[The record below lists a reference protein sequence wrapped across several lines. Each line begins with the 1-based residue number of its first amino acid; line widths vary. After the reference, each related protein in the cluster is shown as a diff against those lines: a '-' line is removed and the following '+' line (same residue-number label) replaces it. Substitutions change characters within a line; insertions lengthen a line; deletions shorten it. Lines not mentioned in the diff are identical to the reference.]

1 MRFSMSPRAQY
12 IFAYRWRAWCSSR
25 ASDVTIKRG
34 LASPLVHSALAI
46 TRRSL
51 LQLARVRRAK
61 SLKRRSGLPVLWLS
75 SAAVASSAPNPP
87 TNRRLRARPNRKS
100 TPLFSHQVIS
110 PSRAK
115 PASARSRIRTA
126 STVGDDPAHLF
137 DAAGTRVDVGRA
149 QFGRQQMPAAEHI
162 ERQIA
167 IIVVIAMKEAL
178 FLVPVQRVVGGV
190 EIKDDLRRDRGMG
203 VEKEIDEQAFDFR
216 RVIADPVI
224 TRRFRPAQLQPVERR
239 LVGFRAPG
247 KST

>member
-1 MRFSMSPRAQY
+1 M
-12 IFAYRWRAWCSSR
+12 
-25 ASDVTIKRG
+25 KRG

-126 STVGDDPAHLF
+126 GQRPRMWATIRLTFSTLPEAGQPSWQGGKGSNDRPSLSAACSTGCAPPYTPNPGEPEPPLSYPASCLNNP
-137 DAAGTRVDVGRA
+137 DG
-149 QFGRQQMPAAEHI
+149 QF
-162 ERQIA
+162 
-167 IIVVIAMKEAL
+167 
-178 FLVPVQRVVGGV
+178 
-190 EIKDDLRRDRGMG
+190 
-203 VEKEIDEQAFDFR
+203 
-216 RVIADPVI
+216 
-224 TRRFRPAQLQPVERR
+224 
-239 LVGFRAPG
+239 
-247 KST
+247 

>member
-1 MRFSMSPRAQY
+1 M
-12 IFAYRWRAWCSSR
+12 
-25 ASDVTIKRG
+25 V
-34 LASPLVHSALAI
+34 L
-46 TRRSL
+46 
-51 LQLARVRRAK
+51 LARQRGDDEARI
-61 SLKRRSGLPVLWLS
+61 GLPFGPLRLGDNPALTAPTGAGAPGKVLE
-75 SAAVASSAPNPP
+75 AA
-87 TNRRLRARPNRKS
+87 LGFARPLAQLGRRGEFGSDLADQSAIARQAEQKVDAVVLA
-100 TPLFSHQVIS
+100 PGHQPVAGKARIGAQQNTYC
-110 PSRAK
+110 R
-115 PASARSRIRTA
+115 PAA
-126 STVGDDPAHLF
+126 SNVGDDPAHLF

-162 ERQIA
+162 KRQIA
-167 IIVVIAMKEAL
+167 VIVVIAVKEAL